1 MSKKRKDNKNRILL
15 TGESQR
21 SDGRYAF
28 KYTDNLGKV
37 QFVYSWKLVATD
49 KVPAG
54 KKDDLSLRE
63 KEKDILRD
71 LDDGIDSVGK
81 KMTVCQLYAKRTEQR
96 GNVVDST
103 KTVVIDL

>member
-37 QFVYSWKLVATD
+37 QFVYFWKLVATD

-71 LDDGIDSVGK
+71 LDGGIDSVGK
-81 KMTVCQLYAKRTEQR
+81 KMKENGIAL
-96 GNVVDST
+96 
-103 KTVVIDL
+103 DLISKITGLSKKQISLL